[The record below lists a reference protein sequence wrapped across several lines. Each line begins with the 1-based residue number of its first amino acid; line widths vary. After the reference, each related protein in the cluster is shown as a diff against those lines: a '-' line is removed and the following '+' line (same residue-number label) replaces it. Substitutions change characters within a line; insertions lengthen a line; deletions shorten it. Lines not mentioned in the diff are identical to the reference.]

1 MHQLRQL
8 FERITLPQRI
18 WLAAAA
24 VAVIGGITMLTRWT
38 EERDFKPLFT
48 GLAAEDAGSL
58 VAKLRESG
66 VEYRLADNGTAVLVP
81 SGKVAEARLQMAAA
95 GLPKSGR
102 VGFELFDKTNFG
114 TSEFAE
120 QVNYHRAIEG
130 ELERS
135 VMSIR

>member
-58 VAKLRESG
+58 VAKLRESLDEG
-66 VEYRLADNGTAVLVP
+66 YREAVEAARQADPPTTVRAYSVVYGHFPAGWP
-81 SGKVAEARLQMAAA
+81 PEA
-95 GLPKSGR
+95 
-102 VGFELFDKTNFG
+102 
-114 TSEFAE
+114 
-120 QVNYHRAIEG
+120 
-130 ELERS
+130 
-135 VMSIR
+135 